1 MEVFTEYRG
10 QIFEA
15 FWTTIQLTVFSAIGA
30 LVLGTALAAMRLAP
44 VPMLNWLG
52 TTYVNV
58 VRNTPLTLIILFCS
72 FGLSQT
78 LGITLVNPGSLTS
91 IEDSNFRLAVLG
103 FTVYTAAFVCE
114 TVRAGVNTVP
124 LGQAEAARS
133 LGLTFAQNL
142 RIVLLPQAFRAVI
155 IPLGSVLIALTKN
168 TTIASAIGVAEAAL
182 LMKEMIENTAALVT
196 VGTIFMLGFV
206 ILTLPTGL
214 FFGWLGWRWRGERLR
229 EERTAMSGSVLFDI
243 PGPRARARNRV
254 FNAVTALVIVLVI
267 WVVYSR
273 LNAKGQLT
281 AAKWEPFLSS
291 NLWTTY
297 VLPGVQGT
305 LTDAAVSI
313 VLALVL
319 GFVLGVGRMSHAL
332 PIRWVCSVV
341 VEFFRA
347 VPVLV
352 MMIFAYFLYATYDVF
367 PSKHLAL
374 AGVIT
379 GLTLYNGAVI
389 AEIVRAGVN
398 ALPRGQSEAASALG
412 LRWGQTMRS
421 ILLPQAI
428 TSMLP
433 VLISQ
438 LVVVL
443 KDTAIG
449 YQITFL
455 EMVRQG
461 TQVGASYGNYIPA
474 LIVIAVL
481 MISVNFALSSF
492 AVWLEGRMRRSRRGP
507 APLKAE
513 PVTQGAFGAGAG
525 GSI

>member
-1 MEVFTEYRG
+1 V
-10 QIFEA
+10 
-15 FWTTIQLTVFSAIGA
+15 
-30 LVLGTALAAMRLAP
+30 
-44 VPMLNWLG
+44 
-52 TTYVNV
+52 
-58 VRNTPLTLIILFCS
+58 
-72 FGLSQT
+72 
-78 LGITLVNPGSLTS
+78 
-91 IEDSNFRLAVLG
+91 
-103 FTVYTAAFVCE
+103 
-114 TVRAGVNTVP
+114 
-124 LGQAEAARS
+124 
-133 LGLTFAQNL
+133 
-142 RIVLLPQAFRAVI
+142 
-155 IPLGSVLIALTKN
+155 
-168 TTIASAIGVAEAAL
+168 
-182 LMKEMIENTAALVT
+182 
-196 VGTIFMLGFV
+196 
-206 ILTLPTGL
+206 
-214 FFGWLGWRWRGERLR
+214 
-229 EERTAMSGSVLFDI
+229 SGSVLFDA
-243 PGPRARARNRV
+243 PGPRARVRNHV
-254 FNAVTALVIVLVI
+254 ISAITAVVTLLVL

-273 LNAKGQLT
+273 LEAKGQLD
-281 AAKWEPFLSS
+281 AAKWKPFLTS
-291 NLWTTY
+291 NLWVTY

-305 LTDAAVSI
+305 LTAAAVSI
-313 VLALVL
+313 VLALAL
-319 GFVLGVGRMSHAL
+319 GFVLGVGRLSTHNV
-332 PIRWVCSVV
+332 IRWVCSVF

-347 VPVLV
+347 VPVLI

-421 ILLPQAI
+421 ILLPQAV

-461 TQVGASYGNYIPA
+461 TNVGSAYGNYIPA
-474 LIVIAVL
+474 LIVIALL
-481 MISVNFALSSF
+481 MISVNFSLSAF

-507 APLKAE
+507 APLHIA
-513 PVTQGAFGAGAG
+513 PVTQGTFAAGGG